1 MTFKTGSSGNLKG
14 RPQGSGH
21 RQQLFNAL
29 VEPHKGALF
38 DTGISLALSG
48 NENMLRL
55 FLERMLPSKPSDNTI
70 ELEIPVELKTAHSLL
85 EYGENTL
92 KAVSQGELTPQE
104 AKTMMASIEI
114 QRKNVETSEIVDR
127 VAAIEGILKQR
138 T

>member
-29 VEPHKGALF
+29 VEPHREALF
-38 DTGISLALSG
+38 DTGINLALAG
-48 NENMLRL
+48 NESMLRL
-55 FLERMLPSKPSDNTI
+55 FLDRMLPSKPTDDTI
-70 ELEIPVELKTAHSLL
+70 DIDTPEDLKKACSLL

-92 KAVSQGELTPQE
+92 KAVSQGQLTPQQ
-104 AKTMMASIEI
+104 AKTVMSTIEM

-127 VAAIEGILKQR
+127 MLAIER
-138 T
+138 TLRERK